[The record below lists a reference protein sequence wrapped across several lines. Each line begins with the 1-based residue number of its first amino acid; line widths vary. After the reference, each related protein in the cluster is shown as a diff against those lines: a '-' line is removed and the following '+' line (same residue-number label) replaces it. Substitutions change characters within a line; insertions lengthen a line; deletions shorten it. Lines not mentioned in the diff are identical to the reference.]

1 MKNTELKVEL
11 GERSYPIIIGQGLLR
26 DTELLNKYIP
36 GKQVLIVSNES
47 IAPLHAQPLLDAL
60 SDRQVDLLSLPDGE
74 KFKNLDTLNL
84 IFTRLLELGYDRSC
98 TLVALGGG
106 VVGDVCGYAAASYQ
120 RGVKFVQVPT
130 TLLAQVDSSVGGKTG
145 INHAMGKNMIGAFHQ
160 PQAVLVDIETLGTL
174 PDREL
179 TAGIGEVIKYGLG
192 LDLEFLVWLEANVE
206 ALLQRDAAA
215 LAYAIEQSCA
225 IKARVVAADERESG
239 QRALLNLGH
248 TYGHAIETHTGYS
261 NWLHGEAVGA
271 GMAMAADLAL
281 AEGMIDQA
289 TAERCRALIVRC
301 GLPTA
306 PPTDM
311 DSERFIA
318 LMARDKK
325 TLDNQLRLVLMTGP
339 GQSVCTSNFSS
350 KNLTQL
356 IDNY

>member
-1 MKNTELKVEL
+1 VNTLNVEL
-11 GERSYPIIIGQGLLR
+11 GERSYPILIGTGLLH
-26 DTELLNKYIP
+26 DADLLKKHIP
-36 GKQVLIVSNES
+36 GKQVLIVSNETV
-47 IAPLHAQPLLDAL
+47 APLHAKALLDAL
-60 SDRQVDLLSLPDGE
+60 DDRQVHLISLPDGE

-84 IFTRLLELGYDRSC
+84 IFTRLLELGFDRSC

-145 INHAMGKNMIGAFHQ
+145 INHPMGKNMIGAFYQ
-160 PQAVLVDIETLGTL
+160 PQAVLIDIETLDTL
-174 PDREL
+174 PEREL
-179 TAGIGEVIKYGLG
+179 KAGVGEVIKYGLG
-192 LDLEFLVWLEANVE
+192 LDLEFLNWLENNVD
-206 ALLQRDAAA
+206 AILGRDRDA
-215 LAYAIEQSCA
+215 LAHAIEQSCA
-225 IKARVVAADERESG
+225 IKARVVANDERESG

-261 NWLHGEAVGA
+261 SWLHGEAVGA
-271 GMAMAADLAL
+271 GLVMASDLAL
-281 AEGMIDQA
+281 AEGMIDKV
-289 TAERCRALIVRC
+289 TADRCRDLVLRC
-301 GLPTA
+301 GLPVA
-306 PPTDM
+306 PPEDM
-311 DSERFIA
+311 NSERFLA

-325 TLDNQLRLVLMTGP
+325 TLDNNLRLVLMTGA

>member
-1 MKNTELKVEL
+1 MKTLNVEL
-11 GERSYPIIIGQGLLR
+11 GERSYPILIGVGLMQ
-26 DTELLNKYIP
+26 DVELLKEHIP
-36 GKQVLIVSNES
+36 GQQILIVCNET

-60 SDRQVDLLSLPDGE
+60 SDRRVELLNLPDGE
-74 KFKNLDTLNL
+74 KFKNLETLNL
-84 IFTRLLELGYDRSC
+84 IFTKLLELGFDRSC

-120 RGVKFVQVPT
+120 RGVNFVQVPT

-145 INHAMGKNMIGAFHQ
+145 INHQMGKNMIGAFYQ
-160 PQAVLVDIETLGTL
+160 PQSVLVDIATLGTL

-179 TAGIGEVIKYGLG
+179 RAGIGEVIKYGFG
-192 LDLEFLVWLEANVE
+192 LDLDFLEWLEQNMQ
-206 ALLQRDAAA
+206 ALLDRDHQA
-215 LAYAIEQSCA
+215 LTYAVEQSCA

-261 NWLHGEAVGA
+261 SWLHGEAVGA
-271 GMAMAADLAL
+271 GMVMAADLAM
-281 AEGMIDQA
+281 AEGMIDKA
-289 TAERCRALIVRC
+289 TADRCRNMVERC

-306 PPTDM
+306 PPKDM
-311 DSERFIA
+311 DSERFLA

-325 TLDNQLRLVLMTGP
+325 TLQNNLRLVLMTGP
-339 GQSVCTSNFSS
+339 GKSVCTSKFSH